1 MSILM
6 FDHTTRLY
14 LPAEQLLRDR
24 GVRAVSASQVS
35 RKAAGEE
42 GSTAGDQLR
51 AKQQL
56 ERAYHPDEK
65 KGVERERR
73 PALVAHQIMSA
84 PVVTLHPRAT
94 LAEARALFRER
105 RFRHVPILS
114 AERRLVG
121 IISDRDLL
129 RHGATADDGPIT
141 PLITERVFA
150 AVPDTEIHEIARA
163 LFEHHIGAMPVI
175 DPEGHPEGI
184 ITRSDILRALI
195 NRAPVELW
203 V

>member
-1 MSILM
+1 M

-24 GVRAVSASQVS
+24 GVKAVIASQVS

-56 ERAYHPDEK
+56 ERAYHPHEGE
-65 KGVERERR
+65 GVERERR
-73 PALVAHQIMSA
+73 PVMVAHQIMSA
-84 PVVTLHPRAT
+84 PVMTLHPRAT

-114 AERRLVG
+114 PENRLVG

-129 RHGATADDGPIT
+129 RHAEAESDGPIT
-141 PLITERVFA
+141 PMISERVFA
-150 AVPDTEIHEIARA
+150 AAPGTEIREIARSM
-163 LFEHHIGAMPVI
+163 FEHHIGAMPVI
-175 DPEGHPEGI
+175 DPEGHLEGI
-184 ITRSDILRALI
+184 ITRSDILRTLI
-195 NRAPVELW
+195 HRAPLELW